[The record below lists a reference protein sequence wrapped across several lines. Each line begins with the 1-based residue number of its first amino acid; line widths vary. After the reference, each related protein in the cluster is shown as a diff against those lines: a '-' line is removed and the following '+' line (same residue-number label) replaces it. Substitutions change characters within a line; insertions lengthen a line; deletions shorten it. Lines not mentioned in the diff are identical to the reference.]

1 MSHLNGSNMIRRSCN
16 TTKKRRLL
24 SLVAVVFAAG
34 LVLLTFGFFFGSKSF
49 VFASAAEKTEIST
62 RENLTPPLH
71 SVERYNCVAVH
82 QFTQNDGWADY
93 IRLRPE
99 SESPYVY
106 HDLYV
111 YPGRTAGYVVLPVTP
126 YTFACS
132 PEFTK
137 YQAYNPQTQKYST
150 LQRIS
155 TTQYGTTKYFVNQ
168 AALYFRSEQ
177 FPTEYD
183 LVYNMWEHN
192 ASVFDNVHFS
202 VAYKGIVA
210 DGQLTVPL
218 LGTAEW
224 SETITYSMFGT
235 ETSSVTFFVRIGPNK
250 ISVRASEVVECN
262 NYDTMFAFEY
272 FG

>member
-1 MSHLNGSNMIRRSCN
+1 M
-16 TTKKRRLL
+16 
-24 SLVAVVFAAG
+24 
-34 LVLLTFGFFFGSKSF
+34 LTFGFFFGSKSI

-106 HDLYV
+106 HDLYA
-111 YPGRTAGYVVLPVTP
+111 YPGQTAGYVVLPVTP

-177 FPTEYD
+177 FPTEFD
-183 LVYNMWEHN
+183 LSYNTWEHG
-192 ASVFDNVHFS
+192 AARGKEIHFS
-202 VAYKGIVA
+202 VAYKGIVW
-210 DGQLTVPL
+210 DGAVQVPSTIFTSSNTV
-218 LGTAEW
+218 
-224 SETITYSMFGT
+224 SHQISYDMFGA
-235 ETSSVTFFVRIGPNK
+235 EASNVTFYVK
-250 ISVRASEVVECN
+250 ATASEISVSASEVVECN

-272 FG
+272 FD

>member
-1 MSHLNGSNMIRRSCN
+1 M
-16 TTKKRRLL
+16 TKKRRLL

-34 LVLLTFGFFFGSKSF
+34 LVLLTFGFFFGSKSI

-106 HDLYV
+106 HDLYA

-137 YQAYNPQTQKYST
+137 YQAYDPQTQKYST
-150 LQRIS
+150 VQRIP
-155 TTQYGTTKYFVNQ
+155 TTQYGTTKCFVNQ

-177 FPTEYD
+177 FPTQFD
-183 LVYNMWEHN
+183 LGYNEWDHN
-192 ASVFDNVHFS
+192 ASYDTEVRFS
-202 VAYKGIVA
+202 VAYKGIVV
-210 DGQLTVPL
+210 DGSLEVPL
-218 LGTAEW
+218 LGTRTW
-224 SETITYSMFGT
+224 SETITYSMMGA
-235 ETSSVTFFVRIGPNK
+235 ETSTVTFYVRIGPNK

>member
-1 MSHLNGSNMIRRSCN
+1 M
-16 TTKKRRLL
+16 TKKRRLL

-34 LVLLTFGFFFGSKSF
+34 LVLLTFGFFFGSKSI

-150 LQRIS
+150 VQRIP
-155 TTQYGTTKYFVNQ
+155 TTQYGTTKCFVNQ

-177 FPTEYD
+177 FPTQFD
-183 LVYNMWEHN
+183 LGYNEWDHN
-192 ASVFDNVHFS
+192 ASVGAKVRFS
-202 VAYKGIVA
+202 VAYKGIVV
-210 DGQLTVPL
+210 DDELEVPL
-218 LGTAEW
+218 LGTRTW
-224 SETITYSMFGT
+224 SETITYSMMGA
-235 ETSSVTFFVRIGPNK
+235 ETSTVTFYVRIGPNK

-272 FG
+272 FD

>member
-1 MSHLNGSNMIRRSCN
+1 M
-16 TTKKRRLL
+16 TKKRRLL

-34 LVLLTFGFFFGSKSF
+34 LVLLTFGFFFGRGASAA
-49 VFASAAEKTEIST
+49 ASAAELAEDSVN
-62 RENLTPPLH
+62 ENLTAPTH
-71 SVERYNCVAVH
+71 DVENHNCLAVH

-150 LQRIS
+150 VQRIP
-155 TTQYGTTKYFVNQ
+155 TTQYGTTKCFVNQ

-177 FPTEYD
+177 FPTQFD
-183 LVYNMWEHN
+183 LGYNEWDHN
-192 ASVFDNVHFS
+192 ASVGAKVRFS
-202 VAYKGIVA
+202 VAYKGIVV
-210 DGQLTVPL
+210 DDELEVPL
-218 LGTAEW
+218 LGTRTW
-224 SETITYSMFGT
+224 SETITYSMMGA
-235 ETSSVTFFVRIGPNK
+235 ETSTVTFYVRIGPNK

-272 FG
+272 FD

>member
-1 MSHLNGSNMIRRSCN
+1 M
-16 TTKKRRLL
+16 TKKRRLL

-34 LVLLTFGFFFGSKSF
+34 LVLLTFGFFFGSKSI

-106 HDLYV
+106 HDLYA
-111 YPGRTAGYVVLPVTP
+111 YPGQTAGYVVLPVTP

-150 LQRIS
+150 VQRIP
-155 TTQYGTTKYFVNQ
+155 TTQYGTTKCFVNQ

-177 FPTEYD
+177 FPTQFD
-183 LVYNMWEHN
+183 LGYNELDHN
-192 ASVFDNVHFS
+192 ASVGAKVRFS
-202 VAYKGIVA
+202 VAYKGIVV
-210 DGQLTVPL
+210 DDELEVPL
-218 LGTAEW
+218 LGTRTW
-224 SETITYSMFGT
+224 SETITYSMMGA
-235 ETSSVTFFVRIGPNK
+235 ETSTVTFYVRIGPNK

-272 FG
+272 FD